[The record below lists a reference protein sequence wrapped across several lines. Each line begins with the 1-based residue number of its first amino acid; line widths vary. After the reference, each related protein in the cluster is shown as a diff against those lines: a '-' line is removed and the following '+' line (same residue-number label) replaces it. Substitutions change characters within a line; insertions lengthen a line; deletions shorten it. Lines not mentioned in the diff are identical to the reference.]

1 MKKEDKEG
9 RKKEGL
15 AEGQKNVMKV
25 SVGVVGA
32 RSRSACY
39 GHYKHLFWSDL
50 RILNIYIYIWKWRSV
65 LTSCQGLG
73 Y

>member
-50 RILNIYIYIWKWRSV
+50 CILNTWKWRSV